1 MLINVDVIYF
11 ASLVKYFGDT
21 EDKSTEKESIKVNI
35 IFKKNDISVTRIWNM
50 CVHKYQ
56 ANIFYYD
63 SYSRLYS
70 VLRYAFK
77 HFKSCLVAG
86 ISR

>member
-35 IFKKNDISVTRIWNM
+35 IFKKTNTHETCAYINTRLISSIMTVI
-50 CVHKYQ
+50 
-56 ANIFYYD
+56 
-63 SYSRLYS
+63 
-70 VLRYAFK
+70 
-77 HFKSCLVAG
+77 AG
-86 ISR
+86 CIQYCDMHLSTLSHVW